1 MCYTCARCPGL
12 SEYQTVYANQITM
25 SVTNLAKRR
34 GEILDEIM
42 AHHREHLPKLMAET
56 SLEDLRAMASVAPP
70 PRDFE
75 AAVRAPGVS
84 LIAECKKASP
94 SKGLLVPHYDP
105 VRLAQTY
112 EQAGARAIS
121 VLTDTRHFQGTLT
134 HLRDVR
140 EAVRVP
146 VLRKDFIFHPY
157 QVYEARVAGADAIL
171 LIAAVLGDADLTQ
184 LQKLAYK
191 LGMGV
196 LVEVY
201 TEAELARVLALGP
214 RLIGIN
220 NRNLQ
225 TFEIDFDN
233 TSRLRRLIPAGVAV
247 VGESGLKTP
256 DDMRAMAAAG
266 VDAVLVGE
274 TLVRSKDVGGTAKAF
289 VSAGMEPPA
298 NLEKDAGVS

>member
-1 MCYTCARCPGL
+1 MCYTGACG
-12 SEYQTVYANQITM
+12 EYDDM

-42 AHHREHLPKLMAET
+42 AFHRENLPKVMAEV
-56 SLEDLRAMASVAPP
+56 SLEDLRAMAAVAPR

-105 VRLAQTY
+105 VRLAKTY
-112 EQAGARAIS
+112 EQAGARAVS
-121 VLTDTRHFQGTLT
+121 VLTDTRHFQGTLA

-140 EAVRVP
+140 EAVRLP

-171 LIAAVLGDADLTQ
+171 LIAAVLGDADLGR
-184 LQKLAYK
+184 LQALARQ
-191 LGMGV
+191 LGMAV
-196 LVEVY
+196 LVEVH
-201 TEAELARVLALGP
+201 TEAELARVLPLAPGI
-214 RLIGIN
+214 IGVN
-220 NRNLQ
+220 NRDLQ
-225 TFEIDFDN
+225 TFEVDFAN
-233 TSRLRRLIPAGVAV
+233 TARLRALIPGEIAV

-256 DDMRAMAAAG
+256 EDIRAMARAG
-266 VDAVLVGE
+266 VDAVLIGE
-274 TLVRSKDVGGTAKAF
+274 TLVRSKDVAATARAL
-289 VSAGMEPPA
+289 VAAGRPDLPA
-298 NLEKDAGVS
+298 A